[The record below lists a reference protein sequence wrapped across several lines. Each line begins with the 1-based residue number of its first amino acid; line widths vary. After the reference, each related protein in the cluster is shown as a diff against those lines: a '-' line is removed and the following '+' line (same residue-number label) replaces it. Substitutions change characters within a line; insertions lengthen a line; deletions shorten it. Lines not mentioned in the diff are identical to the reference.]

1 MVLPEFQPIYLKDL
15 RISVPGISIIR
26 LAHQRHSPKIDRV
39 TNHQHNHSQ
48 ILLYLRG
55 HGFQKISKQK
65 IEVHRGSLLYF
76 PPNTEHGFG
85 KSQKMPPLSLVVDF
99 KEVKIM
105 SKTAIKRSLSLNL
118 LSEIENAINRLV
130 MKSDLKKEH
139 SAQSA
144 GIILQLFGLLYENL
158 QSKEFNNPKIHPY
171 TAKIRRLLTNEIR
184 LVRFPREV
192 AQMLKEDLSS
202 INRKLRNESGMKLGN
217 LIDEDR
223 LNKCQ
228 QKLKNSSNK
237 VSEIGWGCGFQ
248 DPNYFARWFR
258 KKTGQTP
265 SQWRAANNL
274 KLT

>member
-1 MVLPEFQPIYLKDL
+1 MISPEFQPVYLKDL
-15 RISVPGISIIR
+15 RISIPEISIIR
-26 LAHQRHSPKIDRV
+26 LAHQRHSPKSDRV
-39 TNHQHNHSQ
+39 TNHQHKHSQ

-55 HGFQKISKQK
+55 HGFQKTSRKQ
-65 IEVHRGSLLYF
+65 IQVHRGSLLYF

-85 KSQKMPPLSLVVDF
+85 KSQKMSPLSLVVDF
-99 KEVKIM
+99 NEAKIM
-105 SKTAIKRSLSLNL
+105 SKTVINRSVSLKL

-130 MKSDLKKEH
+130 MNSDLKKEQ

-144 GIILQLFGLLYENL
+144 GMILQIFGLLYENL
-158 QSKEFNNPKIHPY
+158 QSKEFNSQKIYPY
-171 TAKIRRLLTNEIR
+171 TAKIRRLLSDQPRI
-184 LVRFPREV
+184 VRFPREV
-192 AQMLKEDLSS
+192 AQLLKEDLSS

-228 QKLKNSSNK
+228 QELQNSYTRI
-237 VSEIGWGCGFQ
+237 SEIGWKCGFQ

-265 SQWRAANNL
+265 SQWRAVNNL
-274 KLT
+274 KVT